1 MTHIDADLDDD
12 DLQPEYDFSE
22 AVQGKHHLAYRKGT
36 EIVRLDLDQ
45 APASDQ
51 AQPNSA

>member
-22 AVQGKHHLAYRKGT
+22 AVQGKHHRQFREGT
-36 EIVRLDLDQ
+36 LVVLLDPE
-45 APASDQ
+45 AVQ
-51 AQPNSA
+51 AQPKSA